1 MTWKMIAMQHFG
13 LEEEND
19 NLVLYAAC
27 EVDKRKTDA
36 LAYIKKLDGRT
47 GKVLWEYSCK
57 CKYDAN
63 VNGGV
68 LSSPIIGKNSISD
81 LVIFSISKT
90 TSNRAGKLIAL
101 NKETGDLVWEKDL
114 AYYSWSSP
122 VATYTSSGECYVVF
136 GDSNG
141 IIHLINGKTGETLY
155 SLQTGGGNI
164 EGSPAVFKNSII
176 IGTRGKRIYRI
187 DIK

>member
-1 MTWKMIAMQHFG
+1 MDAFIDISPG
-13 LEEEND
+13 LLIGPTGNLPAILD

-90 TSNRAGKLIAL
+90 TSNRAGKLVAL
-101 NKETGDLVWEKDL
+101 NKETGDLVWEK
-114 AYYSWSSP
+114 
-122 VATYTSSGECYVVF
+122 ECDI
-136 GDSNG
+136 GS
-141 IIHLINGKTGETLY
+141 E
-155 SLQTGGGNI
+155 GGNPYCTGAI
-164 EGSPAVFKNSII
+164 FENKFKV
-176 IGTRGKRIYRI
+176 KY
-187 DIK
+187 KY